1 MGNYNS
7 QQLFRRYPNKL
18 EKYAIH
24 CGRKNSEVKYPIL
37 AEAETPFAIIKSQAE
52 TSQKIGVTTYTAN
65 NSQIYNKKDIRK
77 GRNSSITIIL
87 PISIGKHPQFFT
99 SFDFIIKKVN

>member
-1 MGNYNS
+1 M
-7 QQLFRRYPNKL
+7 QF
-18 EKYAIH
+18 IVD
-24 CGRKNSEVKYPIL
+24 GRSSEVKYPIL

-77 GRNSSITIIL
+77 GRNSSITITIIL

>member
-18 EKYAIH
+18 GKYAIH
-24 CGRKNSEVKYPIL
+24 CGRKNLYPIL

-65 NSQIYNKKDIRK
+65 KANSRIYNKKEIRK

>member
-1 MGNYNS
+1 M
-7 QQLFRRYPNKL
+7 QF
-18 EKYAIH
+18 IVD
-24 CGRKNSEVKYPIL
+24 GRTSEVKYPIL

-65 NSQIYNKKDIRK
+65 KANSRIYKKEIRK

>member
-1 MGNYNS
+1 MEKSNIYIGEIIKNVMLE
-7 QQLFRRYPNKL
+7 QQVTK
-18 EKYAIH
+18 
-24 CGRKNSEVKYPIL
+24 
-37 AEAETPFAIIKSQAE
+37 AETPFAIIKSQAE

-65 NSQIYNKKDIRK
+65 KANSRIYNKKEIRK